1 MTQKG
6 APTQRAVSLRGGL
19 HRRLLLIFGLQL
31 VAIVL
36 ACLMGYYNVAPVGA
50 VLALIVVVSALAWL
64 AAQRVWRPISR
75 LAQLVGNWHEGQG
88 NLETLPADHLLHRV
102 DADVATL
109 ARSFHNFTSRIA
121 GYNERERNFT
131 RDASHELRSP
141 LTVIKMSTDMLAD
154 EPGLSDFGKRSVE
167 RIRRATREMEALV
180 EAMLILAREADNG
193 QGEQEFVVNE
203 VLRDELVDAREMLH
217 GHPIELQFEEPA
229 TFALHGS
236 PRVFAVLCWQL
247 IRHASQYT
255 GQGTVLVTV
264 LPGVVSVCAT
274 AGADHDPHLPG
285 QQGFEYAIA
294 RRISERFAWPLDL
307 HVQGGNSYVA
317 EIRFPQPLPVSS

>member
-1 MTQKG
+1 MTQQG
-6 APTQRAVSLRGGL
+6 VPTQRAVSARGGL

-31 VAIVL
+31 LAIVV
-36 ACLMGYYNVAPVGA
+36 ACLLAYYHVVPVAA
-50 VLALIVVVSALAWL
+50 VLALVVIVSALALL
-64 AAQRVWRPISR
+64 ATQRAWRPLST
-75 LAQLVGNWHEGQG
+75 LAHLVGHWQEGQG
-88 NLETLPADHLLHRV
+88 VALPDQLLHRA

-109 ARSFHNFTSRIA
+109 ARSFQGFASRIA
-121 GYNERERNFT
+121 AYNERERNFT

-154 EPGLSDFGKRSVE
+154 EHGLSDFGKRSVD
-167 RIRRATREMEALV
+167 RIRRAAREMEALV

-193 QGEQEFVVNE
+193 QGEQDFVVNE
-203 VLRDELVDAREMLH
+203 VLRNELIDAREMLY
-217 GHPIELQFEEPA
+217 GHPIELKFEEPA
-229 TFALHGS
+229 RFALHGS

-264 LPGVVSVCAT
+264 LPGAVSVCAT

-294 RRISERFAWPLDL
+294 RRISERFSWPLDL

-317 EIRFPQPLPVSS
+317 EIRFPRPLPVPA

>member
-1 MTQKG
+1 MRKKG
-6 APTQRAVSLRGGL
+6 APTRRAAYGRGGL

-31 VAIVL
+31 VAVVL
-36 ACLMGYYNVAPVGA
+36 ACLMGYYDVAPVGA
-50 VLALIVVVSALAWL
+50 VLALIVIVSALAWL
-64 AAQRVWRPISR
+64 AAQRTWRPVSA
-75 LAQLVGNWHEGQG
+75 LAKIVDGWHEGQTELQSLRSDDLRHG
-88 NLETLPADHLLHRV
+88 

-109 ARSFHNFTSRIA
+109 TRSFQSFASRIA

-154 EPGLSDFGKRSVE
+154 ESGLSDFGKRSLE
-167 RIRRATREMEALV
+167 RIHRATREMEALV
-180 EAMLILAREADNG
+180 EAMLILARETDNG
-193 QGEQEFVVNE
+193 QGEQEFVVND

-264 LPGVVSVCAT
+264 LPGAVSVCAT

-307 HVQGGNSYVA
+307 RVQGGNSYVA
-317 EIRFPQPLPVSS
+317 EIRFPQPLPVPA

>member
-1 MTQKG
+1 
-6 APTQRAVSLRGGL
+6 VVYVRGGL
-19 HRRLLLIFGLQL
+19 HRRLLLIFGMQL

-50 VLALIVVVSALAWL
+50 VLLLIVIVSALAWL
-64 AAQRVWRPISR
+64 ATQRVWQPVSA
-75 LAQLVGNWHEGQG
+75 LAQLVESWREGQVD
-88 NLETLPADHLLHRV
+88 LRALPSDHRLHRV
-102 DADVATL
+102 DADVAML
-109 ARSFHNFTSRIA
+109 ARSFHDFASRIA
-121 GYNERERNFT
+121 GYNERERHFT

-154 EPGLSDFGKRSVE
+154 EPGLSDFGQRSVE
-167 RIRRATREMEALV
+167 RIRRGAREMEALV
-180 EAMLILAREADNG
+180 EAMLILAREADSG
-193 QGEQEFVVNE
+193 PGEQDFVVND
-203 VLRDELVDAREMLH
+203 VLRDELIDAREMLH

-229 TFALHGS
+229 TFALRGS

-264 LPGVVSVCAT
+264 SPGVVSVCAT

-294 RRISERFAWPLDL
+294 RRICERFAWLLDL

-317 EIRFPQPLPVSS
+317 EIRFPQPLPVHA

>member
-1 MTQKG
+1 MTKEG
-6 APTQRAVSLRGGL
+6 SPNQRAAFVRGGL

-36 ACLMGYYNVAPVGA
+36 ACLMGYYDVAPVGA
-50 VLALIVVVSALAWL
+50 VLLLIVIVSTLAWL
-64 AAQRVWRPISR
+64 AAQRVWRPVR
-75 LAQLVGNWHEGQG
+75 TLAQLVGSWNEGHG
-88 NLETLPADHLLHRV
+88 EPGAVPPDPLLRRV

-109 ARSFHNFTSRIA
+109 VQSFHRFAHRIA

-154 EPGLSDFGKRSVE
+154 ESGLSEFGQRSVQ

-180 EAMLILAREADNG
+180 EALLILAREADNG
-193 QGEQEFVVNE
+193 QGEEDFVVND

-217 GHPIELQFEEPA
+217 GHPIELRFEEPA

-274 AGADHDPHLPG
+274 AGADHDPLTPG

-307 HVQGGNSYVA
+307 HAQGGNSYVA
-317 EIRFPQPLPVSS
+317 EIRFPQPLPVPG

>member
-1 MTQKG
+1 MRSV
-6 APTQRAVSLRGGL
+6 PTQRAAHARGGIQRQL
-19 HRRLLLIFGLQL
+19 MLIFGMQL
-31 VAIVL
+31 VAVVV
-36 ACLMGYYNVAPVGA
+36 ACLMGYYDVAPAGA
-50 VLALIVVVSALAWL
+50 VLLLIVIVSALAWL
-64 AAQRVWRPISR
+64 AAQRVWRPVSALARVIGSWDEGRGNLDALQTDR
-75 LAQLVGNWHEGQG
+75 LANR
-88 NLETLPADHLLHRV
+88 ADG
-102 DADVATL
+102 DVAAL
-109 ARSFHNFTSRIA
+109 VRGFHAFASRIA

-154 EPGLSDFGKRSVE
+154 ESNLSEFGQRSVQ

-180 EAMLILAREADNG
+180 EALLILAREADNG
-193 QGEQEFVVNE
+193 QGEEDFVVND

-264 LPGVVSVCAT
+264 LPGAVSVSAT
-274 AGADHDPHLPG
+274 AGADHDPLAPG

-307 HVQGGNSYVA
+307 RVHGGNRYVA
-317 EIRFPQPLPVSS
+317 EIRFPQPLPVPI